1 MKPGFYISMGIAIA
15 GLIVG
20 FVFLNDIQQEKES
33 KNIWIQ
39 KIPTQCHDVWEREHQ
54 EFYDLNPELLNSNKE
69 KSKEILETIIKNHY
83 EKAGIS
89 ILDLNLELDVIDEIR
104 CESCDCLG
112 SDRVSIK
119 IPKNQFELISQS
131 EGWKPLE

>member
-1 MKPGFYISMGIAIA
+1 MKKGFYVSMGVAIA
-15 GLIVG
+15 GLVAG
-20 FVFLNDIQQEKES
+20 FILLNDIQQEKENRS
-33 KNIWIQ
+33 IWIQ
-39 KIPTQCHDVWEREHQ
+39 KIPTQCNDVWGTEYQ
-54 EFYDLNPELLNSNKE
+54 EFYDLNPNLLDSDTE

-83 EKAGIS
+83 EKEGIS
-89 ILDLNLELDVIDEIR
+89 VLDLNLELNVIDEIR

-119 IPKNQFELISQS
+119 IPRNQLDLISSS